1 MINLYFIFI
10 VHRKIEH
17 NNQQILLTNQP
28 GTCTQ
33 NPTYGYLTTATV
45 PGFKHVYPR
54 DNETALTN
62 AIATI
67 GPIGNQKFKKI
78 IDLITN
84 FLMFFY

>member
-1 MINLYFIFI
+1 MYGAYNMIIQ
-10 VHRKIEH
+10 K
-17 NNQQILLTNQP
+17 ILLTNQP

-33 NPTYGYLTTATV
+33 KPSYTYLTTATV

-67 GPIGNQKFKKI
+67 GPIGNQKFKRI
-78 IDLITN
+78 ICQSTN
-84 FLMFFY
+84 YWMSFLLN